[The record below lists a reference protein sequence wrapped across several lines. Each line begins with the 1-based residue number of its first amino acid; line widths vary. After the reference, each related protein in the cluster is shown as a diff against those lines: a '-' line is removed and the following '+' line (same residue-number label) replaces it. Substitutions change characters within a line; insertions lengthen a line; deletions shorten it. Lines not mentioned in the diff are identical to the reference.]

1 MITTADSGVFPDER
15 TTTRA
20 SEQDGTYPRPQLVR
34 ARWADLCGTWD
45 FEYDD
50 DDEGLDGNWAHR
62 ETFAQKI
69 TVPFPPE
76 STASGIGDTGFHRVV
91 WYRREIGMDDLTAA
105 GHGTQGERLVLHFG
119 AVDYRA
125 TVWFDGTLLG
135 HHEGGHT
142 PFEFDVTAALDP
154 NRILH
159 SLVVRAEDDP
169 LDVSQPRGKQD
180 WELEPHSIWYHR
192 TTGIWQPVWLEA
204 VPHLSVSKLHWTPN
218 LVTGTVL
225 IEVQLNR
232 RPKGET
238 HATVELSWNGARVTE
253 LTLRI
258 DSDRAKATIELP
270 TQTNG
275 QDYENLLWT
284 PENPRLLDA
293 VVTVSGE
300 GSAADVVASYLGL
313 RSASIGHG
321 HFLLNDRPYYL
332 RSVLSQGYWPDS
344 HLAAPSASALR
355 DEVQLIKDLGFN
367 AARVHQKIEDPRFLF
382 WADKLGLLVW
392 GETPSAFEF
401 SPRAVTRMM
410 AEWTEAI
417 DRDRSHPSIVTWV
430 PLNESWGVQHIAHD
444 QSTRD
449 YARAMFHLTKALDPS
464 RPVVS
469 NDGWEH
475 LDSDLWTIHDYE
487 PSGAVMAQRYADV
500 DAVGTLF
507 EGIGPAGRR
516 LRLSDEP
523 DRGQPVMLSEFG
535 GIKYET
541 SRPRTPDASAAW
553 GYSSA
558 LSADDFATR
567 VGVLLNAVRAS
578 SVLTGF
584 CYTQLTDTL
593 QEANGLV
600 TEHRVPKL
608 PLAQLRAI
616 VTGQA
621 E

>member
-15 TTTRA
+15 TPARA

-34 ARWADLCGTWD
+34 ASWADLCGTWD

-50 DDEGLDGNWAHR
+50 DDEGLDGNWAQR
-62 ETFAQKI
+62 ETLTQKI

-76 STASGIGDTGFHRVV
+76 STASGIGDTGFHRMV
-91 WYRREIGMDDLTAA
+91 WYRRDIGMDELTAA
-105 GHGTQGERLVLHFG
+105 GHGAQGERLVLHFG

-125 TVWFDGTLLG
+125 TVWLDGTLLG
-135 HHEGGHT
+135 YHEGGHT
-142 PFEFDVTAALDP
+142 PFEFDVTTALDP
-154 NRILH
+154 NRALH

-225 IEVQLNR
+225 VEVQLNR
-232 RPKGET
+232 RPQGET
-238 HATVELSWNGARVTE
+238 HATVELSWNGARLAE
-253 LTLRI
+253 LTLRM
-258 DSDRAKATIELP
+258 DSDRARATIELP

-275 QDYENLLWT
+275 QDYENLLWA

-300 GSAADVVASYLGL
+300 GSTTDAVGSYLGL

-321 HFLLNDRPYYL
+321 HFVLNDRPYYL

-344 HLAAPSASALR
+344 HLAAPSASALC
-355 DEVQLIKDLGFN
+355 DEVRLIKDLGFN

-382 WADKLGLLVW
+382 WADRLGLLVW

-401 SPRAVTRMM
+401 SPRAVARMM

-449 YARAMFHLTKALDPS
+449 YARAIFHLTKSLDPS

-487 PSGAVMAQRYADV
+487 PSGTVLAQRYADV
-500 DAVGTLF
+500 DAVGALF

-516 LRLSDEP
+516 LRLSAEP

-535 GIKYET
+535 GIKYKA
-541 SRPRTPDASAAW
+541 SAPHTPDPSAAW

-558 LSADDFATR
+558 SSAEDFATR
-567 VGVLLNAVRAS
+567 VSALLDAVRAS
-578 SVLTGF
+578 SVLAGF

-593 QEANGLV
+593 QEANGLA

-608 PLAQLRAI
+608 PLAQLKAI
-616 VTGQA
+616 VTGLV